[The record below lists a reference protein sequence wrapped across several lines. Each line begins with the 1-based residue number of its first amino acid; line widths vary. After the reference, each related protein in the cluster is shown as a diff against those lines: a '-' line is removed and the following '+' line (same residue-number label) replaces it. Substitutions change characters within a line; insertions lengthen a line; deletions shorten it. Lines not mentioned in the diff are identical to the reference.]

1 MKTKIIIS
9 LIAGLIVVAGL
20 VAVRV
25 RRVHQKDSAPLVTVV
40 VPAVTTA
47 PITSERVIQS
57 RHALGMVLGAD
68 EADVAPQVMAR
79 VTQINVR
86 EGDVVQPKQVLALL
100 DDREFQDAVAEAEA
114 MQAAAQ
120 TAWQAQRDATARDQR
135 LFKVKGIA
143 QEQWDRSQ
151 ATEAAARAQMQVAE
165 KRLDQTRARLAYC
178 RVTSPFEGVVA
189 RRLADPGDL
198 AVPGKPL
205 FKVIRQQSV
214 RVRAQLPP
222 EDLPGLHPGLP
233 VTLSGAAGSLTATVT
248 RVFPAMG
255 DNHLAAIEVDLAKP
269 PAGFVSGATVGVDI
283 AVSDSQGLSVP
294 PEALLEG
301 ESRAWVFVVDAR
313 QTVHPVQVRVLAR
326 SADRVAVAGDTLQAG
341 AAVIVARPSR
351 LMTFTAGM
359 QVTVSDHQEG
369 RAR

>member
-1 MKTKIIIS
+1 MKTKIIVS

-40 VPAVTTA
+40 APAVTTA
-47 PITSERVIQS
+47 RITSDRVIQS
-57 RHALGMVLGAD
+57 RHALGIVLGAD

-79 VTQINVR
+79 VMEINVR
-86 EGDVVQPKQVLALL
+86 EGDTVRPNQILALL
-100 DDREFQDAVAEAEA
+100 DDREFQDAVAESEA

-135 LFKVKGIA
+135 LFEVKGIA

-178 RVTSPFEGVVA
+178 RITSPIEGVVA

-214 RVRAQLPP
+214 RVRAELPP
-222 EDLPGLHPGLP
+222 EDLPGLHAGLP
-233 VTLSGAAGSLTATVT
+233 VTLRGAAGTLTTRVT

-255 DNHLAAIEVDLAKP
+255 DNHLAAIEVDVAKP
-269 PAGFVSGATVGVDI
+269 PAGFVSGATVGVDV
-283 AVSDSQGLSVP
+283 AVGDSQGFSVP
-294 PEALLEG
+294 AAALLEG
-301 ESRAWVFVVDAR
+301 ETRTWVFVVDA
-313 QTVHPVQVRVLAR
+313 QEKVHPVQVQVLAR
-326 SADRVAVAGDTLQAG
+326 SADRVAVTGDALRTG

-351 LMTFTAGM
+351 LMTFTEGM
-359 QVTVSDHQEG
+359 QVTVSDNQEG